1 MEVFDRITVDPTK
14 MGGVPCVRGLRMPV
28 RQILSLLADGM
39 TPDQI
44 LAEWDYLKP
53 EDITACLR
61 YAAHL
66 ADERTVS
73 TAP

>member
-1 MEVFDRITVDPTK
+1 MIAGPTK
-14 MGGVPCVRGLRMPV
+14 AHAWPMRF
-28 RQILSLLADGM
+28 DGWRAPAM
-39 TPDQI
+39 DEVQI
-44 LAEWDYLKP
+44 LAEWDYLTL

-66 ADERTVS
+66 ANERTVS